1 MPEQTGFIVVADG
14 QLIVVHHHVN
24 NNNRMSGNP
33 RWILMFRCI
42 CEVGSWHYASDLRN
56 MVTIMTLYRD
66 YVNNQEDLREVLD
79 QLFQVNFV
87 ISLRIWI
94 VRLQSCIATFSQKR
108 RRVNSLSRRLNTR
121 RGRLRC
127 LLQASRS
134 PPFANHCSALYS
146 SHLKSKPSLS
156 YLTNIRP
163 WRL

>member
-79 QLFQVNFV
+79 QLFQVNLV
-87 ISLRIWI
+87 TSLRIWI
-94 VRLQSCIATFSQKR
+94 VRLQSCIATFSQK
-108 RRVNSLSRRLNTR
+108 
-121 RGRLRC
+121 
-127 LLQASRS
+127 
-134 PPFANHCSALYS
+134 
-146 SHLKSKPSLS
+146 
-156 YLTNIRP
+156 
-163 WRL
+163 